1 MNKEEGRGGW
11 EEWRVHGKKFKKL
24 IFPQWAPLLFVN
36 SVCVEILVKKWIVQ
50 TFSNFHLKFKTVNL
64 INAKSFDLQ
73 FYRFFEVLIKWR
85 QKLFINQTVNWKY
98 KHLVFP
104 LDCQYHQGNPETLS
118 HEVSQGLHQFLSILT
133 KKNIEWLMWNIN
145 NNITCSDVTM
155 WHSDNVPMCRC
166 DDVSTSFITH
176 LI

>member
-1 MNKEEGRGGW
+1 M
-11 EEWRVHGKKFKKL
+11 
-24 IFPQWAPLLFVN
+24 
-36 SVCVEILVKKWIVQ
+36 CVEILVKKWIVQ

-104 LDCQYHQGNPETLS
+104 LDCQYHQGNPETLY

-133 KKNIEWLMWNIN
+133 KKISNDSCETLGGGRSTLTMFR
-145 NNITCSDVTM
+145 CDDVTQWQCAE